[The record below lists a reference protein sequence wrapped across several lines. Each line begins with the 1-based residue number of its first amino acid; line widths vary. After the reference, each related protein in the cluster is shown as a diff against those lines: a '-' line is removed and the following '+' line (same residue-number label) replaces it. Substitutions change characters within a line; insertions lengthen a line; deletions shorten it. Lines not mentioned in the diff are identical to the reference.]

1 MTRVAL
7 HRALPLLLLPC
18 LLLTLTQC
26 QRVRHL
32 PDQAKLAFVKAKYR
46 AQTFGK
52 KPKRQ
57 KKSEKADGQGEGE
70 KPAGPEK
77 GLRGLMNN
85 GQALA
90 GVSGAGGAGAGSTAG
105 GGTAEG
111 GGVFD
116 FSNVVQTQVQGFGRV
131 GWHSSLTTATQ
142 DARRTGKP
150 LLILFTHQGSN
161 SAQALE
167 NTLVLTP
174 EFRTLVTEQF
184 IPLRINYGDTDTR
197 QSPYYRDFKAKLEAK
212 GYPTVVITLPDGTEI
227 ERIAGYNQKAA
238 GESSAYTKAYLKR
251 LEIAV
256 ADSKKAVDARRQKLE
271 SQRYR
276 TWTSK
281 DGSKVFARLDTLDA
295 NMATFTTEWG
305 EPFKTFLSRLS
316 EEDQAQVAARR
327 GEG

>member
-1 MTRVAL
+1 MRARAVI

-18 LLLTLTQC
+18 LLFTQC
-26 QRVRHL
+26 HVARQL
-32 PDQAKLAFVKAKYR
+32 PDRAKLAFVKAKYQ
-46 AQTFGK
+46 AQTLGR
-52 KPKRQ
+52 KPKKQ

-70 KPAGPEK
+70 KPAGMEK

-90 GVSGAGGAGAGSTAG
+90 GVSGAGGAAAG
-105 GGTAEG
+105 GGGMAEG

-131 GWHSSLTTATQ
+131 SWHSSLTTATQ

-150 LLILFTHQGSN
+150 LLILFTHQGSS

-184 IPLRINYGDTDTR
+184 IPLRINYGDPDTR

-227 ERIAGYNQKAA
+227 ERIAGYNQKSAD
-238 GESSAYTKAYLKR
+238 ESSAYTKAYLKR

-256 ADSKKAVDARRQKLE
+256 ADSKKAVDARRQKME

-276 TWTSK
+276 MWTSK

-316 EEDQAQVAARR
+316 EEDQLQVAARR

>member
-1 MTRVAL
+1 MMTRTVIP
-7 HRALPLLLLPC
+7 RALPLLLLPC

-26 QRVRHL
+26 QVARQF
-32 PDQAKLAFVKAKYR
+32 PDRAKLAFVKASYK

-57 KKSEKADGQGEGE
+57 KKSEKGSSGEEE

-77 GLRGLMNN
+77 GLRGLMND
-85 GQALA
+85 GQAIASASAA
-90 GVSGAGGAGAGSTAG
+90 GAAGAAGGSTS
-105 GGTAEG
+105 E

-131 GWHSSLTTATQ
+131 GWHSSLTTAAQ
-142 DARRTGKP
+142 EARRTGKP
-150 LLILFTHQGSN
+150 LLILFTHQGS
-161 SAQALE
+161 SAAQSLE

-238 GESSAYTKAYLKR
+238 GESGAYTKAYLKR

-256 ADSKKAVDARRQKLE
+256 ADSEKAVDARRQRME

-276 TWTSK
+276 MWTSK

-305 EPFKTFLSRLS
+305 EPFKTFLTRLS
-316 EEDQAQVAARR
+316 EEDQAQIAARR

>member
-1 MTRVAL
+1 MMLRTVSP
-7 HRALPLLLLPC
+7 RAHLLLLLPC
-18 LLLTLTQC
+18 LLLTQC
-26 QRVRHL
+26 HVARQL
-32 PDQAKLAFVKAKYR
+32 PDRAKLAFVKAKYR
-46 AQTFGK
+46 AETFGK
-52 KPKRQ
+52 KPKKQ
-57 KKSEKADGQGEGE
+57 KKPEKADGQGEGG
-70 KPAGPEK
+70 KPAGPEN
-77 GLRGLMNN
+77 GLHGLMNN

-90 GVSGAGGAGAGSTAG
+90 GASGAGGAGAGAAAG
-105 GGTAEG
+105 GAAGE

-150 LLILFTHQGSN
+150 ILILFTHQGS
-161 SAQALE
+161 SAAQALE

-174 EFRTLVTEQF
+174 DFRTLVTEQF
-184 IPLRINYGDTDTR
+184 IPLRINYGDADTR
-197 QSPYYRDFKAKLEAK
+197 QSPYYRDFKSKLEAK

-227 ERIAGYNQKAA
+227 ERIAGYNEKSA
-238 GESSAYTKAYLKR
+238 GEGSAYTKAYLKR

-256 ADSKKAVDARRQKLE
+256 ADSKKAVDARRQKME

-276 TWTSK
+276 MWTSK

-305 EPFKTFLSRLS
+305 EPFKTFLTRLS
-316 EEDQAQVAARR
+316 EEDQAQIAARR